1 VSDIRNELAPT
12 SECISIERLG
22 QALTD
27 RERNHLAGCA
37 RCQSELAL
45 WKEFEANEMRAEDEA
60 DVQAIVDELRRPNN
74 AARANNVVPFRPRI
88 LAVAA
93 MLVIAVAV
101 AFLVENRE
109 PSVNMPIGG
118 ESAYRSAAVEV
129 VAPKGD
135 VATPPSELRWNTVAG
150 AKEYDVA
157 VFEVDRTNLWHAT
170 AADTH
175 VALPSSVVAQC
186 VPGKTLLWQVT
197 ARRDATV
204 IAQSGIQRF
213 RVRTP

>member
-1 VSDIRNELAPT
+1 MSDIRNELAPT
-12 SECISIERLG
+12 SECMAIERLG

-45 WKEFEANEMRAEDEA
+45 WREFETNEVRAEDEA
-60 DVQAIVDELRRPNN
+60 DVQAIVGELRRPKD
-74 AARANNVVPFRPRI
+74 AARATNVVPFRPRM

-109 PSVNMPIGG
+109 PSVNVAAGG
-118 ESAYRSAAVEV
+118 DSAYRSASVEV

-135 VATPPSELRWNTVAG
+135 LATAPAELRWNMVAG
-150 AKEYDVA
+150 AKQYDVA
-157 VFEVDRTNLWHAT
+157 VFEVDRTNLWHVT